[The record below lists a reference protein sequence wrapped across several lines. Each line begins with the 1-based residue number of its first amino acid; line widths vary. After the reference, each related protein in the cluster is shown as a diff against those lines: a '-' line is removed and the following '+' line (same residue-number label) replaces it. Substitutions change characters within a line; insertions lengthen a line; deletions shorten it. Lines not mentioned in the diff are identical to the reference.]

1 MENETVN
8 EFFANPQ
15 QQEESI
21 RPDIVQTA
29 VSFLQNKNVVNTP
42 LAQKQKFLQRK
53 GLSSKEI
60 QLACQQ
66 SGAYALHE
74 SQQNMP
80 PQLPMQLQPQ
90 PNRFMMQQQPH
101 STVFQQLKDIFH
113 TATVFSFVAYALYK
127 FYEKFIRP
135 FLFGPKKSIEDKV
148 DDLEKNVTT
157 SVSKLNDDVLSVKT
171 EIEKMTNNSNS
182 STQRLLQNLQSEV
195 ATVKGLLLSR
205 KQFPSTVNNPVVPPS
220 IPAWQMSSVAGEPEA
235 DNDPKSEDLLE
246 VGSGDGSEPDN
257 RTKTSDSSLEIM

>member
-1 MENETVN
+1 MDNETVN
-8 EFFANPQ
+8 EFFSSQ
-15 QQEESI
+15 QQKDDSV
-21 RPDIVQTA
+21 RPEIVQTA
-29 VSFLQNKNVVNTP
+29 ISFLQNKNVINTP

-60 QLACQQ
+60 QMACQQ
-66 SGAYALHE
+66 SGAYSLHD
-74 SQQNMP
+74 SSQNMQ
-80 PQLPMQLQPQ
+80 PQLPMQPFQQ
-90 PNRFMMQQQPH
+90 PNRFMVQPP
-101 STVFQQLKDIFH
+101 TVFQQLKDIFH

-135 FLFGPKKSIEDKV
+135 FLFGPKKSVADKV
-148 DDLEKNVTT
+148 DDLEKNVHT
-157 SVSKLNDDVLSVKT
+157 SVSKLNEDVLSVKT
-171 EIEKMTNNSNS
+171 EIEKITNISSS
-182 STQRLLQNLQSEV
+182 STQRMLQNLQSEV

-220 IPAWQMSSVAGEPEA
+220 IPAWQMSSVVGEHSEA
-235 DNDPKSEDLLE
+235 DHDPKSEDLIE